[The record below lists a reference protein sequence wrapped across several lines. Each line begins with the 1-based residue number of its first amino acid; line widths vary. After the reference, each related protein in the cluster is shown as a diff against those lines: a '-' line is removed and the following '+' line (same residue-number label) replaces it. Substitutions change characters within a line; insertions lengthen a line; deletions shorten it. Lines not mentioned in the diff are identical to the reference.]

1 MAGMNNRDEVV
12 RELLRVDVEPSA
24 WLDEFLANN
33 EKGQPDPF
41 VFLPSPQ
48 GLVPVLSWIDTMFG
62 QPFADVDVAPEAW
75 NSYVAQQENPDEL
88 RYAIDVQRLHEQ
100 GDDQMSMYDRMQY
113 GDLKEAYEVANRAR
127 ESFGI
132 APAVLYQQNE
142 QAVKG
147 GKDHG
152 GNN

>member
-1 MAGMNNRDEVV
+1 MAGMIDRDEIT
-12 RELLRVDVEPSA
+12 RGLLRAGIEPPA
-24 WLDEFLANN
+24 WLDEWLAEN
-33 EKGQPDPF
+33 ENGAADPF

-48 GLVPVLSWIDTMFG
+48 GLVPVLSWVDAMFG

-75 NSYVAQQENPDEL
+75 NSYVAQQEDPDEL

-100 GDDQMSMYDRMQY
+100 GDDQISMYDRMQY
-113 GDLKEAYEVANRAR
+113 EDLKEVYEAVNRAR

-142 QAVKG
+142 QAMKG
-147 GKDHG
+147 CEDDGR
-152 GNN
+152 NY